1 MFSPGV
7 GSLLTLLIDISF
19 PTLGNL
25 IKKILK
31 LFCQIPNPCP
41 HSPPPRPPTGF
52 TLIGALLWSRVY
64 KPESLGLE
72 QDIVF
77 QETDQLVE
85 HFSLN

>member
-25 IKKILK
+25 IKKNFKI
-31 LFCQIPNPCP
+31 CQIPTPCP
-41 HSPPPRPPTGF
+41 HSPPPPRTGF
-52 TLIGALLWSRVY
+52 TLIGALLWGRVY